1 MSLITRCPDCATLF
15 KVVPDQLRISGGW
28 VRCGHCNHVFD
39 ATLNMVASPEGAGGA
54 QATAPT
60 PAPATRPTPAPA
72 TTDGQRPAPSPE
84 SASTPSISPSIPPAS
99 PQVSPSVEPAVATPA
114 TMPMAPSLNLDAFA
128 PHAAA
133 APRHAPP
140 APAPRSEAGLGSAAR
155 SADEPVAWQTLWHP
169 DGAVEP
175 ALGGHPGAADDRI
188 AQALRQAAASAPRAT
203 GHAAEPPAEDAPN
216 LPPAETEAA
225 AWIVSAPVPIETV
238 PAPLPAPAVP
248 WSASELRAWGARRRA
263 EREGVSEP
271 VPPEPTGS
279 VGAMEAASGGGAAAV
294 SPAERPDA
302 AAGRGPGRPTSWS
315 EGAPLMDGH
324 GPEPAAGAPT
334 TPPAQATVRPRP
346 PGRGVDFLL
355 SGVGEAG
362 GAEPGATAALE
373 PTLPP
378 YEAPLSPSFVRAA
391 RRRAFWSA
399 RPVRYGLFAGL
410 LLLVLALAVQMALT
424 QRDQLAAREPG
435 LAPLL
440 TALCQPLGCAVRPY
454 RQLDAV
460 VIDSS
465 AFNRADADT
474 FRFSVSL
481 RNRAELRIATPSLE
495 LTLTDLQ
502 DQPLV
507 RRVLSPEQL
516 GAPATLGPKDEF
528 STTQL
533 LTLSAAARPAAVS
546 NYRLVAFYP

>member
-15 KVVPDQLRISGGW
+15 KVVPDQLRISSGW

-39 ATLNMVASPEGAGGA
+39 AALNMVASQEGADGA
-54 QATAPT
+54 QAIAPT
-60 PAPATRPTPAPA
+60 PAPAPRPTPAPPSVA
-72 TTDGQRPAPSPE
+72 EQLSAPPPALKPSIP
-84 SASTPSISPSIPPAS
+84 PSISPAS
-99 PQVSPSVEPAVATPA
+99 PQVSPAAQPAVATA
-114 TMPMAPSLNLDAFA
+114 AAMPKAPSLNLDAFA
-128 PHAAA
+128 PHSAA
-133 APRHAPP
+133 APRHVPP
-140 APAPRSEAGLGSAAR
+140 APVARPEAGPGSAAR
-155 SADEPVAWQTLWHP
+155 SADEPVAWQTLWRP
-169 DGAVEP
+169 DGTSEP
-175 ALGGHPGAADDRI
+175 ASRLHPSAADDRI
-188 AQALRQAAASAPRAT
+188 AEALRQAAAAARQAAT
-203 GHAAEPPAEDAPN
+203 EQAAEPPAKEAPKW
-216 LPPAETEAA
+216 PPAEAEAA
-225 AWIVSAPVPIETV
+225 AWIVSAPVPIETM
-238 PAPLPAPAVP
+238 PTPIPAPAVP
-248 WSASELRAWGARRRA
+248 WSASELKAWGARRRA
-263 EREGVSEP
+263 EREGASAP
-271 VPPEPTGS
+271 VPAEPTGS
-279 VGAMEAASGGGAAAV
+279 VGPASGDDGTAAPPAGGL
-294 SPAERPDA
+294 DA
-302 AAGRGPGRPTSWS
+302 AGSVPGRPTTWS
-315 EGAPLMDGH
+315 GVAPLMDGH
-324 GPEPAAGAPT
+324 GPEPAEGVPTAPAAAVAAQHR
-334 TPPAQATVRPRP
+334 PPA
-346 PGRGVDFLL
+346 RGVDFVL
-355 SGVGEAG
+355 SGVGETG
-362 GAEPGATAALE
+362 GAVPGAAAALE

-378 YEAPLSPSFVRAA
+378 DDAPLSPSFVRAA

-410 LLLVLALAVQMALT
+410 LLLVLALAVQLVLT

-435 LAPLL
+435 LMPLL

-481 RNRAELRIATPSLE
+481 RNSADLRIATPSLE

-502 DQPLV
+502 DQALV

-533 LTLSAAARPAAVS
+533 LTLSAVARPAAVS